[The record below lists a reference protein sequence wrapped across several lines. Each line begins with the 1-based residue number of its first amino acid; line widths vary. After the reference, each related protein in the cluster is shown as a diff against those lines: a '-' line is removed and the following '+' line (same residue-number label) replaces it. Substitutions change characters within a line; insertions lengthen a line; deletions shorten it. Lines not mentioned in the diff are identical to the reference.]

1 MILKEKRKTN
11 MILLIVYKIQERHTI
26 LMESIGYLDVEE
38 YALQKAIKIRNY
50 SLVYIFMGAVLE
62 LGFYSLYNTVLH
74 PFSNILKNTDKLES
88 KQYLF

>member
-50 SLVYIFMGAVLE
+50 SLIYVFVGCILE

-74 PFSNILKNTDKLES
+74 PFANILNNTDKAES
-88 KQYLF
+88 KQLN

>member
-1 MILKEKRKTN
+1 MILKEKEKL
-11 MILLIVYKIQERHTI
+11 IWSALIVYKIQERHTI

-50 SLVYIFMGAVLE
+50 SLIYVFVGTVLE